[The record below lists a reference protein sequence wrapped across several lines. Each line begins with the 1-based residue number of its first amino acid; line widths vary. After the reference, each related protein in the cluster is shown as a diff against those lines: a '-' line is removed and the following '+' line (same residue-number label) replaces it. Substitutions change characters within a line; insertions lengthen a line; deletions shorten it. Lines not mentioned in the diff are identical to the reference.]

1 MTLRELLTMA
11 EARMKDA
18 WSRTSSLMALLAN
31 CHRDP
36 KKTRAYRPSDFDPF
50 GKNATPPTVGVG
62 VLKDVFINGK
72 LPEALR
78 QGGPS

>member
-1 MTLRELLTMA
+1 MA
-11 EARMKDA
+11 EARARDA

-50 GKNATPPTVGVG
+50 SRTSQPIPA
-62 VLKDVFINGK
+62 DF
-72 LPEALR
+72 ALLR
-78 QGGPS
+78 EMFVK

>member
-1 MTLRELLTMA
+1 MA
-11 EARMKDA
+11 EARLQEG

-36 KKTRAYRPSDFDPF
+36 KKSQAYRPRDFDPF
-50 GKNATPPTVGVG
+50 SRNAAPLHVGVD

-72 LPEALR
+72 VPSVLKH
-78 QGGPS
+78 GGSS